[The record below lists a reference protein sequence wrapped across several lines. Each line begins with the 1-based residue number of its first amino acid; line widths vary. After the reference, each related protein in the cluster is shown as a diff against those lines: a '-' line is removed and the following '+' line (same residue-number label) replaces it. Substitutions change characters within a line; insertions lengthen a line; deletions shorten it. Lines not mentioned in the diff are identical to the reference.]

1 MFLLV
6 LITLTLRISLA
17 AIIKSSDNLRDVRE
31 LFASDIVGGVGAK
44 ANSLGKDSIKDPI
57 RGIQSFVTKVVNPS
71 PVTKNIDQLET
82 LIEDGFVKEYP
93 NFAVNVDIVTK
104 DLDATENGIGLSFN
118 ISQKI
123 NATRRYQDRPLT
135 PRKQDDKT
143 EMRWFEPSY
152 ENGKWKPIQHQPVL
166 VITEKPSFRYKTFP
180 PYFPSPTRDFRR
192 AHENFHQL
200 FSRKFLSPRKRFHPK
215 MFYLPHLKT
224 LRSSWKLT
232 QETSLL

>member
-93 NFAVNVDIVTK
+93 NFAVDVDIVTK

-118 ISQKI
+118 I
-123 NATRRYQDRPLT
+123 RYCTALAR
-135 PRKQDDKT
+135 
-143 EMRWFEPSY
+143 E
-152 ENGKWKPIQHQPVL
+152 I
-166 VITEKPSFRYKTFP
+166 I
-180 PYFPSPTRDFRR
+180 
-192 AHENFHQL
+192 
-200 FSRKFLSPRKRFHPK
+200 
-215 MFYLPHLKT
+215 YLCNI
-224 LRSSWKLT
+224 
-232 QETSLL
+232 

>member
-44 ANSLGKDSIKDPI
+44 ANSLGKDSIKEIKDPI

-118 ISQKI
+118 I
-123 NATRRYQDRPLT
+123 RYCTALAR
-135 PRKQDDKT
+135 
-143 EMRWFEPSY
+143 E
-152 ENGKWKPIQHQPVL
+152 I
-166 VITEKPSFRYKTFP
+166 I
-180 PYFPSPTRDFRR
+180 
-192 AHENFHQL
+192 
-200 FSRKFLSPRKRFHPK
+200 
-215 MFYLPHLKT
+215 YLCNI
-224 LRSSWKLT
+224 
-232 QETSLL
+232 